1 MIERSCGEFLTVQEI
16 KVRYPQQWVL
26 LDNVQSDRGPTIR
39 GGRVRFTASNPD
51 DVYAKATEL
60 NLNHIA
66 MIVTGPDDPNI
77 RFVVGVQPVL
87 PSEPA

>member
-1 MIERSCGEFLTVQEI
+1 M
-16 KVRYPQQWVL
+16 
-26 LDNVQSDRGPTIR
+26 
-39 GGRVRFTASNPD
+39 RFTASNPD
-51 DVYAKATEL
+51 DAYAKATEL

-77 RFVVGVQPVL
+77 KFAVGVQPVL